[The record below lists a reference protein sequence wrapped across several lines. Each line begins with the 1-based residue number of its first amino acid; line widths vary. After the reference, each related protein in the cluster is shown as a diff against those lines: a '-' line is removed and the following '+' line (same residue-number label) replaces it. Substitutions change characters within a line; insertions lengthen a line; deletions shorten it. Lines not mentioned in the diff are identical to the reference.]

1 MPSAQKQFL
10 PFIEEKFPKLGRQY
24 RDWYARSGYAPEVY
38 RREIAARVERLRA
51 KYGLGARPYE
61 PQRLA
66 VPQGCKTSQLP
77 LALENASASGL
88 NTFQVPGDGVH
99 EGGQGVP
106 VPFGSVAQSPVL
118 RSCAC
123 AR

>member
-1 MPSAQKQFL
+1 VAGVARAARDAGAQWFAGNVLFLMPSAQKQFL

-66 VPQGCKTSQLP
+66 VPQGCKIGR
-77 LALENASASGL
+77 AH
-88 NTFQVPGDGVH
+88 V
-99 EGGQGVP
+99 
-106 VPFGSVAQSPVL
+106 
-118 RSCAC
+118 
-123 AR
+123 